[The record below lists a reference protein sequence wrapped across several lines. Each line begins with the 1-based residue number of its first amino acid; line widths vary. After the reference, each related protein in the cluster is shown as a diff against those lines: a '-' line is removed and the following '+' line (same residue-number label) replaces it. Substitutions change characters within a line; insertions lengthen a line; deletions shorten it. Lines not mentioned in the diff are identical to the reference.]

1 MSAVI
6 LFKEWV
12 PSSGGAYVASC
23 LAIIALAVVV
33 QALKALAQ
41 QAEARWEAQRTAG
54 SVFIDGSGSGSP
66 SEAGG
71 TGSLWVCMDDGRQGW
86 LCCLHACA
94 FQPHCAALCDAST
107 ALPIQHTTHPALL
120 TDPCPHAAYG
130 HALSRSSM
138 ESANGHEPRRS
149 SAMSTVPMLRG
160 MGSANARSS
169 LSNGVDGAYV
179 VHQQPLQF
187 VTREEL
193 VRNTQ
198 RALFTGATI
207 FLDLMLMLV
216 VMTFNL
222 GLIICVTLGYM
233 LGALAFGHLKER
245 VPAAAYASGAKAA
258 PTNPLFIV
266 GSMQP
271 TAEEPYDP
279 LQLEQ
284 QRSLRQ
290 IHTQA

>member
-66 SEAGG
+66 
-71 TGSLWVCMDDGRQGW
+71 T
-86 LCCLHACA
+86 
-94 FQPHCAALCDAST
+94 
-107 ALPIQHTTHPALL
+107 
-120 TDPCPHAAYG
+120 YG